1 MIAHPVFPY
10 CPIISTGNLYE
21 FRRKTGDLYYQNTS
35 RAAGGWIAFARDRVI
50 DPYAYWELNEY
61 GIVYQREELRKID
74 GPLAEEEEWCDFWQ
88 FVRAIGKLIKV
99 ATSFYKECGYL
110 GNVEITVQL
119 QRVFREKLLFYKTYY
134 DALGGFIAYDEREKQ
149 KCLDSEVLAST
160 QRLPQ
165 DLVDREKF
173 IDTVDE
179 LTDPLLWAFNIIVN
193 VEGKRKLVEHILRA
207 ESL

>member
-1 MIAHPVFPY
+1 MQLRQVFD
-10 CPIISTGNLYE
+10 
-21 FRRKTGDLYYQNTS
+21 K
-35 RAAGGWIAFARDRVI
+35 
-50 DPYAYWELNEY
+50 
-61 GIVYQREELRKID
+61 
-74 GPLAEEEEWCDFWQ
+74 
-88 FVRAIGKLIKV
+88 
-99 ATSFYKECGYL
+99 
-110 GNVEITVQL
+110 
-119 QRVFREKLLFYKTYY
+119 KLLFYKTYR
-134 DALGGFIAYDEREKQ
+134 DALGGFIASDEREKQ

-193 VEGKRKLVEHILRA
+193 VEGKRKLVEHILKV